1 MTKYEESCK
10 QREMN
15 DFLSAF
21 LFVRNKRRHNE
32 NEAGN
37 SFN

>member
-21 LFVRNKRRHNE
+21 LFVRKVLL
-32 NEAGN
+32 
-37 SFN
+37 S